1 MNNWINE
8 TKNKLLQ
15 DESISLICK
24 YILHPSYWTKKINM
38 FFWLYLHIL
47 TRHKIVRSF
56 EDLFYSP
63 EGFDMHVVVMIILL
77 GSMFLGFYDDIR
89 MFQEMAVS
97 FMSLVKI
104 SFEEIKN
111 FKVD

>member
-1 MNNWINE
+1 MEKRVNE
-8 TKNKLLQ
+8 IKSKLLQ
-15 DESISLICK
+15 DESIALICK
-24 YILHPSYWTKKINM
+24 YILRPSYWMKKINM

-63 EGFDMHVVVMIILL
+63 KGFDLHAVVMIILL
-77 GSMFLGFYDDIR
+77 GSILLGFYDDIR
-89 MFQEMAVS
+89 MFWEMVVS
-97 FMSLVKI
+97 FMRSVKK

-111 FKVD
+111 LEVE